1 MVVEMS
7 EYSRKYQREH
17 REQLNEYYRKY
28 YRQNRE
34 KYIENQRRRNQEF
47 KDMLF
52 SLSDEE
58 FLVYTGLKEQT
69 NEVS

>member
-1 MVVEMS
+1 MS
-7 EYSRKYQREH
+7 EYSKEYQRAH
-17 REQLNEYYRKY
+17 RKQINEYYRKY

-47 KDMLF
+47 KDMIF

-58 FLVYTGLKEQT
+58 FLVYVGLREESEQT
-69 NEVS
+69 SEVS